1 MLAYNSKGEVTSWG
15 YKIEEHRHHISWF
28 KLRLSEY
35 GTQKLAEYQPLRAQ
49 RLELLLTTFQKQ
61 PVDVVSDYLRCLWTH
76 ATETIKAKIGQTLWE
91 NLAIRIVLTVPAI
104 WDHQA
109 QELTRKSAEMAGLM
123 ARKNTTLELI
133 GEPEAAALAVFDDI
147 KLQKER
153 RLKV

>member
-1 MLAYNSKGEVTSWG
+1 
-15 YKIEEHRHHISWF
+15 
-28 KLRLSEY
+28 
-35 GTQKLAEYQPLRAQ
+35 
-49 RLELLLTTFQKQ
+49 
-61 PVDVVSDYLRCLWTH
+61 LWSH
-76 ATETIKAKIGQTLWE
+76 ATETIKSKIGQTLWE